1 MQIHSNKPRPLVWFQ
16 VQSVLACSLIC
27 FAAAAQNQAPASSPD
42 AAAVRTEMRNVMYHF
57 TDSIVVHVRSFQ
69 GSVVPTG
76 KNPFPIFDDKNS
88 FEMKADGAEIAIS
101 ASSLANA
108 LNSYAFVSQD
118 APLKKFAVSMEE
130 GQLKVKGAL
139 RKGDVPFEIDGTLA
153 PTSDGQIRLHPEKIK
168 ALHLPAKGLMELLGI
183 DIADLVK
190 NGKVQGVRTD
200 KDDLIL
206 DPSLILPP
214 PHIRGAVT
222 AVRLEGQNIVQTF
235 GTLNTKQEAGKET
248 AGAKIGG
255 GKKAGGELE
264 SPFPPGVSARNFMR
278 FRKNRLQFGKL
289 FMNDTDLTMIDMD
302 PADPFDFF
310 LDHYPDQIAKG
321 YTKITSTFGLLV
333 YTKDY
338 DKLRVAVARQPGDAN
353 GAKGAA
359 RSGGT
364 NRGPRDNR

>member
-1 MQIHSNKPRPLVWFQ
+1 MQIPSNEPRPLVWFQ
-16 VQSVLACSLIC
+16 VQSVLACILIC

-42 AAAVRTEMRNVMYHF
+42 PAAVRTEMRNVMYHF

-76 KNPFPIFDDKNS
+76 KNSFPIFDDKNS
-88 FEMKADGAEIAIS
+88 FEMKIDGAEIAIS

-108 LNSYAFVSQD
+108 LNSYVFVSPD
-118 APLKKFAVSMEE
+118 APLKKIVVSMEN

-153 PTSDGQIRLHPEKIK
+153 PTPDGQIRVHPEKIK
-168 ALHLPAKGLMELLGI
+168 ALHLPAKGLMDLFGI

-214 PHIRGAVT
+214 PHIHGIVT

-235 GTLNTKQEAGKET
+235 GALNAKQEAGKET
-248 AGAKIGG
+248 LVAKVGG

-264 SPFPPGVSARNFMR
+264 STSAPGVSARNFMR

-321 YTKITSTFGLLV
+321 YTKITSSFGLLV

-338 DKLRVAVARQPGDAN
+338 DKLRAAVARQPGDAN
-353 GAKGAA
+353 GAKNAPK
-359 RSGGT
+359 SGGT
-364 NRGPRDNR
+364 NPEQRDNK